1 MKDREAWYIGLKK
14 EKPEPEIKK
23 SYYKIGE
30 VATTL
35 DVPTWKIRGWC
46 KDFQIEAMRRG
57 NNVRMFTDLQFF
69 KLHKIKV
76 LIEDEGYTL
85 KGALKKYNAKASS
98 PSPTAE

>member
-35 DVPTWKIRGWC
+35 DVPAWKIRGWC

-57 NNVRMFTDLQFF
+57 NNVRMFTDLQFY